1 MSEAPL
7 RAAVLA
13 GGLGTRIRSVAGDTP
28 KVLLPV
34 AGLPFIAHLLGYL
47 KRQGIAEAVLC
58 LGHAAGAVAAAAREH
73 APEGLAILE
82 SREAQAMGTGG
93 AVRDAL
99 GLLGPTF
106 AIVNGDT
113 YFDSP
118 LEDLLALHRGTG
130 ALLTLSLVRSG
141 RAVEKGT
148 VRVAP
153 GGRVLDFAEK
163 TAEGS
168 GLINAGVYIAEPRLF
183 EVGPPVGPCSLER
196 EIIPE
201 ALRRGMPVAAR
212 LVDAPFVDIGLPED
226 YLRAR
231 DRLPGGIA

>member
-1 MSEAPL
+1 MAYPMSP
-7 RAAVLA
+7 
-13 GGLGTRIRSVAGDTP
+13 
-28 KVLLPV
+28 
-34 AGLPFIAHLLGYL
+34 
-47 KRQGIAEAVLC
+47 
-58 LGHAAGAVAAAAREH
+58 
-73 APEGLAILE
+73 
-82 SREAQAMGTGG
+82 
-93 AVRDAL
+93 
-99 GLLGPTF
+99 
-106 AIVNGDT
+106 
-113 YFDSP
+113 
-118 LEDLLALHRGTG
+118 
-130 ALLTLSLVRSG
+130 
-141 RAVEKGT
+141 
-148 VRVAP
+148 RVAP